1 MSSERTIEVV
11 GENVEE
17 AIANG
22 LAELGVSPS
31 DVIVEVLEEPSRGV
45 LGLGA
50 RPARVRLKLFRT
62 PTAAPAA
69 TAPPPAPVIEEAP
82 KSYRDD
88 RDDSEDSE
96 LLALVEAQEVTGPVD
111 EDAEVGKVVLGEL
124 LEKMDVVRPQ
134 VIIRRAE
141 PSKPGENVP
150 WLLDIKGGDQD
161 RLIGRRGETL
171 AALQYVTRLITSREI
186 QRQANIVVD
195 VGGYKSRRAR
205 MLHKLALRMA
215 NEAIERQRVVT
226 LEPMPPHER
235 RIIHIALREHEA
247 VITRSVGDGEARKV
261 TIVPKSLA

>member
-62 PTAAPAA
+62 PAAAP
-69 TAPPPAPVIEEAP
+69 VVEEAP
-82 KSYRDD
+82 KPYREERDPD
-88 RDDSEDSE
+88 KTDDSD
-96 LLALVEAQEVTGPVD
+96 LIALVEAQEVTGPVD

-141 PSKPGENVP
+141 PSTPDENVP
-150 WLLDIKGGDQD
+150 WLLDIKGGDQE

-195 VGGYKSRRAR
+195 VGGYKSRRAQ
-205 MLHKLALRMA
+205 MLHRLALRMA
-215 NEAIERQRVVT
+215 GEAVERQRVVT

-235 RIIHIALREHEA
+235 RIVHIALRDNEE
-247 VITRSVGDGEARKV
+247 VITRSVGDGESRKV

>member
-1 MSSERTIEVV
+1 MSSERTIEAV
-11 GENVEE
+11 GENVED

-22 LAELGVSPS
+22 LAELGVGAS

-50 RPARVRLKLFRT
+50 RLARVRLKLFRT
-62 PTAAPAA
+62 PTTTPAISA
-69 TAPPPAPVIEEAP
+69 PPAPIEPQPPYGDEHDEA
-82 KSYRDD
+82 D
-88 RDDSEDSE
+88 EGE
-96 LLALVEAQEVTGPVD
+96 FAALVEAQEVTGPVD

-124 LEKMDVVRPQ
+124 LEKMSILRPH
-134 VIIRRAE
+134 ITIRRAV
-141 PSKPGENVP
+141 PSKPDEEVP
-150 WLLDIKGGDQD
+150 WLLDITGGELEK
-161 RLIGRRGETL
+161 LIGRRGETL
-171 AALQYVTRLITSREI
+171 AALQYITRLITSREI

-215 NEAIERQRVVT
+215 REAVQRGRVVA

-235 RIIHIALREHEA
+235 RIIHIALRDHEE
-247 VITRSVGDGEARKV
+247 VITRSIGEGQSRKV

>member
-1 MSSERTIEVV
+1 MSSERTIEST

-22 LAELGVSPS
+22 LAELGVGPS

-50 RPARVRLKLFRT
+50 RPARVRLRLFR
-62 PTAAPAA
+62 PAAPAA
-69 TAPPPAPVIEEAP
+69 EVSSAPADGGQTAPYVEHEEP
-82 KSYRDD
+82 
-88 RDDSEDSE
+88 DDSE
-96 LLALVEAQEVTGPVD
+96 LAALVEAREVTGPVD
-111 EDAEVGKVVLGEL
+111 EDAEVGKVVLNEL
-124 LEKMDVVRPQ
+124 LERMSVLRPK
-134 VIIRRAE
+134 ITIRRAE

-150 WLLDIKGGDQD
+150 WLLDIGGGDVD

-171 AALQYVTRLITSREI
+171 AALQYITRLITSREL

-195 VGGYKSRRAR
+195 VGGYKTRRAK

-215 NEAIERQRVVT
+215 NEAVQRNRVVT
-226 LEPMPPHER
+226 LEPMPAHER
-235 RIIHIALREHEA
+235 RIIHIALRDHAE
-247 VITRSVGDGEARKV
+247 VTTRSVGEGDSRKV

>member
-1 MSSERTIEVV
+1 MSSERTIEAV

-22 LAELGVSPS
+22 LAELGVSSS

-62 PTAAPAA
+62 PTPVAS
-69 TAPPPAPVIEEAP
+69 APPPAPVQEAP
-82 KSYRDD
+82 IAYREDQEG
-88 RDDSEDSE
+88 SEDSE
-96 LLALVEAQEVTGPVD
+96 FAALMEAQEVTGPID
-111 EDAEVGKVVLGEL
+111 EEAEVGKVVLGEL
-124 LEKMDVVRPQ
+124 LEKMDVLRPQ
-134 VIIRRAE
+134 IKIRRAE
-141 PSKPGENVP
+141 PSQPDESVP
-150 WLLDIKGGDQD
+150 WLLDITAGDMD

-171 AALQYVTRLITSREI
+171 GALQYITRLITSREI
-186 QRQANIVVD
+186 QHQANIVVD
-195 VGGYKSRRAR
+195 VGGYKSRRAQ

-215 NEAIERQRVVT
+215 NEAVERQRVVA

-235 RIIHIALREHEA
+235 RIIHIALRDHDD
-247 VITRSVGDGEARKV
+247 VITRSVGEGESRKV

>member
-1 MSSERTIEVV
+1 MSSERTIEAV

-22 LAELGVSPS
+22 LAELGVSAS

-50 RPARVRLKLFRT
+50 RLARVRLKLFRT
-62 PTAAPAA
+62 PTTSPAISA
-69 TAPPPAPVIEEAP
+69 PPAPIEP
-82 KSYRDD
+82 PSRSYSD
-88 RDDSEDSE
+88 EHE
-96 LLALVEAQEVTGPVD
+96 ETYEGEFAALVEAQEVTGPVD

-124 LEKMDVVRPQ
+124 LEKMNIIRPQ
-134 VIIRRAE
+134 ITIRRAE
-141 PSKPGENVP
+141 PSKPDEEVP
-150 WLLDIKGGDQD
+150 WLLDITGGELEK
-161 RLIGRRGETL
+161 LIGRRGETL
-171 AALQYVTRLITSREI
+171 AALQYITRLITSREI

-215 NEAIERQRVVT
+215 NEAVQRGRVVA

-235 RIIHIALREHEA
+235 RIIHIALRDHDE
-247 VITRSVGDGEARKV
+247 VITRSVGEGESRKV

>member
-1 MSSERTIEVV
+1 MSSERTIEAV

-22 LAELGVSPS
+22 LAELGVAPT

-62 PTAAPAA
+62 PAASPA
-69 TAPPPAPVIEEAP
+69 TSAPPPVVEEAP
-82 KSYRDD
+82 HGYREDAEE
-88 RDDSEDSE
+88 SEESE
-96 LLALVEAQEVTGPVD
+96 LAALVEAKEVTGPMD
-111 EDAEVGKVVLGEL
+111 EDAEVGKVVLTEL
-124 LEKMDVVRPQ
+124 LERMSILRAQ
-134 VIIRRAE
+134 VTIRRAE
-141 PSKPGENVP
+141 PSKTDENVP
-150 WLLDIKGGDQD
+150 WVLDITGGDHD

-171 AALQYVTRLITSREI
+171 AALQYITRLITSREI

-195 VGGYKSRRAR
+195 VGGYKTRRAR

-215 NEAIERQRVVT
+215 DEAIQRNRIVA

-235 RIIHIALREHEA
+235 RIIHITLRDHEG
-247 VITRSVGDGEARKV
+247 VITRSVGEGEARKV